1 MNKVN
6 EHAHTHTRIQE
17 NENLKKGNGG
27 SRSRFRSS
35 TLLRQCSITNALYMI
50 FRKVMTKRINTPQAN
65 ASYLRIT
72 RLI

>member
-27 SRSRFRSS
+27 SQSRFRSS
-35 TLLRQCSITNALYMI
+35 TLLRQCSITNALFNAMI
-50 FRKVMTKRINTPQAN
+50 FRKVQCNDFQKSHDKTN
-65 ASYLRIT
+65 
-72 RLI
+72 